1 MYIYIIVLILLIIPF
16 FFRHEQSNSK
26 YNNYYWFEFFVLFL
40 LMGLRFRVGG
50 DSLRYELYYSY
61 HPNLE
66 ELFAKGGWLTNEGF
80 QPLWVLLQATCK
92 SISDNFVVA
101 QITNSLIVNGVI
113 FCFVKK
119 NVKNR
124 FTFMVLYY
132 FLLYLYFNTEIM
144 RESLAVAC
152 FLMGFRFLIERK
164 YIYYYLLS
172 VVALM
177 FHASAV
183 FLLILP
189 FVYPLFAKLKGFKSY
204 IILFGVALVS
214 SFYITNILEL
224 LNNTFFAGN
233 ALLDDKSKMVA
244 QSTGL
249 NIFGIIAQLL
259 SLLPLFF
266 IMYVY
271 ENKKESSK
279 FILLMYLLVNIIG
292 MFFLPLDRLSNYF
305 SIPFLCVFTNVITD
319 KRIKFK
325 YRSQV
330 IGTVILLLGFRF
342 QYYLDGMVSEN
353 GKSKEY
359 KVYDRYI
366 PYHSIFDKEYEVRRE
381 RAIENQF

>member
-66 ELFAKGGWLTNEGF
+66 ELFTKGGWLTNEGF

-292 MFFLPLDRLSNYF
+292 MVFLPLDRLSNYF